1 MLCKEMK
8 GLKVK
13 DMEERLWTPYVVFLI
28 NGFQDIQSVTLY
40 SYMQFFFIRV
50 SSFSYPFRYIN
61 FHYNSKFMYLLSES
75 PKNKTYIYIYI
86 YNIYERG

>member
-28 NGFQDIQSVTLY
+28 NGFQDIQSVMLY
-40 SYMQFFFIRV
+40 PYMQFFLFV
-50 SSFSYPFRYIN
+50 YPLSLI
-61 FHYNSKFMYLLSES
+61 LLG
-75 PKNKTYIYIYI
+75 T
-86 YNIYERG
+86 